1 MNVLRERQNHDF
13 GEYLCFDSIM
23 LDLVQKRSSG
33 RLSKG
38 KGLAET
44 QLLDISYHLAERSR
58 SESSLLSHDILQ
70 RQPAHDLI
78 YLSSIAQLSKMHN
91 PVYPI
96 HGFARPVRVYPMP
109 GNAFAQQIEMQ
120 RQREAEAQ
128 QQQPSPTSV
137 DRSSYVGCYADSLR
151 NLGRPVSSWSFV
163 INHNNDNIRN
173 APEHN
178 QQQTPDINLDFDSA
192 RAQSELRHVL
202 LPENDSALDGLSDLY
217 PDVESPDFTISER
230 DQPTAFRQDN
240 QSSDFMTPG
249 SGERSQQAR
258 PNIDSHNFGSM
269 ASRRGERYQPTP
281 LRPDNQASE
290 STPHRTGN
298 SQPTLSHTGDP
309 SSQFNMPRM
318 VEHGQ
323 STPLRFND
331 QASRLTPRRNEHN
344 YSSHTRSSSL
354 AHRSNMPTIAER
366 IQPTPLSFNNQ
377 SSEFTPHGIEHNQ
390 PNLARPGDLFSDS
403 NVSRRL
409 ERNQPTLVRPG
420 DLNSE
425 STVPGHTQNNQPTLD
440 HSAMQSSQSEPVL
453 PRRNQRNQ
461 SNVARP
467 DSQASE
473 VLMPRRTPPARYAA
487 LTNQLTAPMPAFL
500 TTSIRDRHVT
510 PQSEYVQR
518 AAGNDAIMMG
528 SGPMIPTRDGNCGFF
543 ICSPKSIIIL
553 TI

>member
-1 MNVLRERQNHDF
+1 
-13 GEYLCFDSIM
+13 
-23 LDLVQKRSSG
+23 
-33 RLSKG
+33 
-38 KGLAET
+38 
-44 QLLDISYHLAERSR
+44 LAERSR
-58 SESSLLSHDILQ
+58 SELSLFPYDTLQ
-70 RQPAHDLI
+70 RQHAHDL
-78 YLSSIAQLSKMHN
+78 SIAQLSKMYY

-109 GNAFAQQIEMQ
+109 GNAFAQQIELQRLREREAQ
-120 RQREAEAQ
+120 RQQ
-128 QQQPSPTSV
+128 SSPTTV

-163 INHNNDNIRN
+163 INHNNDNIRT

-178 QQQTPDINLDFDSA
+178 QQQTPDIYPELDSA

-217 PDVESPDFTISER
+217 PDVESLDFTMSNR
-230 DQPTAFRQDN
+230 DQPTAFHQDN
-240 QSSDFMTPG
+240 QSSDIMTPR
-249 SGERSQQAR
+249 SGEHTQQAR
-258 PNIDSHNFGSM
+258 PNNDNHNFGFT
-269 ASRRGERYQPTP
+269 APRRGERNQLTP
-281 LRPDNQASE
+281 LRTDNRAADN
-290 STPHRTGN
+290 TPQRIEQ
-298 SQPTLSHTGDP
+298 SQPTLVHPGDP
-309 SSQFNMPRM
+309 SSQSNMPRIA
-318 VEHGQ
+318 ERSQPPPFRCNHHA
-323 STPLRFND
+323 LRHKP
-331 QASRLTPRRNEHN
+331 QRNEPN

-354 AHRSNMPTIAER
+354 ANRSNMPTIAER
-366 IQPTPLSFNNQ
+366 IQPTAFGFDNQ
-377 SSEFTPHGIEHNQ
+377 SSELTPQSIEHNR

-409 ERNQPTLVRPG
+409 ERTQPTLVRPG

-425 STVPGHTQNNQPTLD
+425 STILSHTQNNQPTLD
-440 HSAMQSSQSEPVL
+440 HSAMQTSQSEPVL
-453 PRRNQRNQ
+453 PRRNERNQ
-461 SNVARP
+461 QNVARP
-467 DSQASE
+467 DSQSSE

-543 ICSPKSIIIL
+543 ICSPKSIVIL